1 MIRETGVL
9 RMRSNQLIDPSMG
22 QEGNAW
28 PSSK

>member
-1 MIRETGVL
+1 MIREAGVL
-9 RMRSNQLIDPSMG
+9 IMNSIQLIDPSMG